1 MLDRMVDAATALPSE
16 LQDDL
21 ARVVLDYLGAELA
34 PVELTPEDEAAI
46 RISREETDRGEYV
59 SDEQMRAIW
68 AKYDL

>member
-21 ARVVLDYLGAELA
+21 ARIVLDYLGDESR
-34 PVELTPEDEAAI
+34 PVQLTPEDEAAI
-46 RISREETDRGEYV
+46 RISREETDRGEYM